1 MRIAAGVHFPSDDT
15 VDSPSSMAADGST
28 RSLGTT
34 SEMTLARAEIHVID
48 GPDRGAK
55 AALTGSTLRV
65 GTSAACNLRLTD
77 DTVSRVHFELRS
89 AAGSYVLTDL
99 GSTNGTFVDGVPVL
113 SCLAVSGATVRC
125 GRTAIRVLLGETN
138 VQIPISSRFAFGEL
152 IGASVE
158 MRRLYAI
165 LERVAPTEAT
175 VLVLG
180 ETGTGKEVVARAI
193 HRASSR
199 ASRPFVVVDCGAVAD
214 QLIESELFGHVRG
227 AFTGAVASR
236 RGLFEEASGG
246 TIFLDEIGE
255 LPMALQAK
263 LLRLLET
270 REVRPVGANVSHK
283 VDVRI
288 VAATNRSLAQ
298 AVNDGTFREDLYYR
312 LAVVEIL
319 IPPLRARRDDV
330 LLLARHF
337 HKAYAGPD
345 APFPMG
351 LVPTL
356 MSRGWPGNVRELR
369 NFIERS
375 VAIEWVSESDREA
388 ASSETD
394 VPPGIAALVPLDLP
408 LAEARDVWMKR
419 FESVYIRALL
429 KRSGGNVTRAA
440 AAAGVNR
447 RWLQRLMTAQRLRE
461 AGEADE
467 VVGAE
472 TDADANAN
480 ANKGTDADE

>member
-1 MRIAAGVHFPSDDT
+1 MADD
-15 VDSPSSMAADGST
+15 SST

-34 SEMTLARAEIHVID
+34 GEIALARVELHVID

-55 AALTGSTLRV
+55 GALTGSTLRV
-65 GTSAACNLRLTD
+65 GTSATCDLRLTD
-77 DTVSRVHFELRS
+77 DTVSRMHFELRS
-89 AAGSYVLTDL
+89 SEGSCVLTDL
-99 GSTNGTFVDGVPVL
+99 SSTNGTFVDGVRVH
-113 SCLAVSGATVRC
+113 SCQAVSGATVRC
-125 GRTAIRVLLGETN
+125 GRTTIRVHVGESRIA
-138 VQIPISSRFAFGEL
+138 IPISSRFAFGEL

-158 MRRLYAI
+158 MRRLYAV
-165 LERVAPTEAT
+165 LERVAPTDAT
-175 VLVLG
+175 VLVEG

-193 HRASSR
+193 HGASQR
-199 ASRPFVVVDCGAVAD
+199 ASRPLVVVDCGAFAD

-227 AFTGAVASR
+227 AFTGAITSR
-236 RGLFEEASGG
+236 RGLFEEADGG

-255 LPMALQAK
+255 LPLGLQAK

-270 REVRPVGANVSHK
+270 REVRPLGANVTHK

-288 VAATNRSLAQ
+288 VAATNRALAQ

-369 NFIERS
+369 NFIERA
-375 VAIEWVSESDREA
+375 VAIQWISDTDAEV
-388 ASSETD
+388 ASPEKEL
-394 VPPGIAALVPLDLP
+394 PPGMAALIPVHLP
-408 LAEARDVWMKR
+408 LTEARDVWNKR
-419 FESVYIRALL
+419 FESLYIRALL
-429 KRSGGNVTRAA
+429 KRTGGNVTQAA

-447 RWLQRLMTAQRLRE
+447 RWLQRLMTQQRLRE
-461 AGEADE
+461 AGEGEDDE
-467 VVGAE
+467 A
-472 TDADANAN
+472 
-480 ANKGTDADE
+480 

>member
-1 MRIAAGVHFPSDDT
+1 
-15 VDSPSSMAADGST
+15 
-28 RSLGTT
+28 
-34 SEMTLARAEIHVID
+34 
-48 GPDRGAK
+48 
-55 AALTGSTLRV
+55 
-65 GTSAACNLRLTD
+65 
-77 DTVSRVHFELRS
+77 
-89 AAGSYVLTDL
+89 
-99 GSTNGTFVDGVPVL
+99 
-113 SCLAVSGATVRC
+113 
-125 GRTAIRVLLGETN
+125 
-138 VQIPISSRFAFGEL
+138 
-152 IGASVE
+152 
-158 MRRLYAI
+158 
-165 LERVAPTEAT
+165 
-175 VLVLG
+175 
-180 ETGTGKEVVARAI
+180 
-193 HRASSR
+193 
-199 ASRPFVVVDCGAVAD
+199 
-214 QLIESELFGHVRG
+214 VRG
-227 AFTGAVASR
+227 AFTGAVTSR